1 MAITLK
7 EAIKKLEE
15 SGKTI
20 SDKDRKEMMEKP
32 KGRGGMPPAKMR
44 QRKPKAS
51 RKLERLLSFSSCL
64 ASFLHLDLIQF

>member
-1 MAITLK
+1 
-7 EAIKKLEE
+7 
-15 SGKTI
+15 

-51 RKLERLLSFSSCL
+51 RKL
-64 ASFLHLDLIQF
+64 